1 MVPGSS
7 RWMVVCALIGLT
19 LGGTGA
25 VVTFVVDDHAS
36 VQLPSIP
43 GAPGSPGTGPSTL
56 PTDLPS
62 LPGLPSG
69 LPLPTAPRSFSDR
82 PGR

>member
-1 MVPGSS
+1 VVPGTS
-7 RWMVVCALIGLT
+7 RWMLACALVGLI

-25 VVTFVVDDHAS
+25 VVTFVVDDQAK

-43 GAPGSPGTGPSTL
+43 GAPGSPGEGRANL
-56 PTDLPS
+56 PTDLPT
-62 LPGLPSG
+62 LPGLPTG
-69 LPLPTAPRSFSDR
+69 FPTAPRSFADR